1 MIAALALLIF
11 LQVAPIS
18 PKPATQPPTVF
29 PVITSAHIVLNYVQ
43 AKQQDHPIPVC
54 TEQSTTT
61 CYDPT
66 LPNLRWHEYAAK
78 ANCEIYEAVKC
89 ASIYDHDEQRWIPIG
104 KPVVY
109 DETPA
114 K

>member
-1 MIAALALLIF
+1 MIPALALLMF
-11 LQVAPIS
+11 FQSAPVAP
-18 PKPATQPPTVF
+18 KPVTQPPTVF
-29 PVITSAHIVLNYVQ
+29 PVITSAHIVLNSVQ
-43 AKQQDHPIPVC
+43 AKEQDRPIPIC

-66 LPNLRWHEYAAK
+66 LPNLKWHEYAHK
-78 ANCEIYEAVKC
+78 DNCERYEAVKC
-89 ASIYDHDEQRWIPIG
+89 TSIYDHDEQRWIPIG

-109 DETPA
+109 EETHD